1 MNKYSKTAYIVE
13 VIAVLVLGC
22 LPGIIV
28 LSTSKYQIG
37 RFPPDT
43 CFPSTDIIFHTFK
56 FPFLIYATLIL
67 AMLFTVLRRVSV
79 VSIILYRSKNTV
91 MYTSAKNYSEPSQI
105 RSLGTKGCMF
115 RSLGFV
121 YQLKHFSSL
130 MQTFIAYLCCF

>member
-1 MNKYSKTAYIVE
+1 MNKYSKNAHIVE
-13 VIAVLVLGC
+13 VIVVLMLGC

-67 AMLFTVLRRVSV
+67 AMLFTVFLILHRVSL
-79 VSIILYRSKNTV
+79 VSTILYRSKNTCH
-91 MYTSAKNYSEPSQI
+91 Y
-105 RSLGTKGCMF
+105 
-115 RSLGFV
+115 
-121 YQLKHFSSL
+121 
-130 MQTFIAYLCCF
+130 